1 MAVDFSLLNTET
13 PGQIATSFSRGYE
26 GAQKLAQEKEA
37 NALNLKIK
45 NEELAAFQQD
55 RQKLL
60 EFRDQMAKVGK
71 GGNLRQISDVFLSSG
86 VPDQMKLG
94 IELKQEVE
102 KHDRLAKALGEP
114 TSDEL
119 FSTVLSTPAMPGAL
133 GSGTF
138 GVAPEPVA
146 APANALMPTAAPSAP
161 VNALMPTPA
170 PAKRALTTE
179 DKINNLIRG
188 GFTEEARI
196 LQAQQT
202 ALNREDK
209 LSGDAAVMQQLGY
222 PLTREGYAAFKAVSR
237 APAPVVNVT
246 NIQEKEERKARG
258 KLLVDQYSE
267 VSQAAKIANKTL
279 PALETQE
286 AVLNKGFKTGFGTDA
301 KAAGASVLAALGV
314 ENAEKYATSAQT
326 FLAATQQ
333 AVLQRQLEQKGP
345 QTEADA
351 QRITQTAAQR
361 SNTVDANKFLIDVAK
376 EQLRRDV
383 EQRNFYDKWYKTN
396 ETYDGAE
403 DAWFNGEGAKSIFDR
418 PELKKYVS
426 PTSSAAQIPTTNASV
441 APATRTIP
449 PAAVQKLLSG
459 QGTDAQ
465 FDAIFGAGAA
475 KRVRGGK

>member
-1 MAVDFSLLNTET
+1 MALNFNLLNTET
-13 PGQIATSFSRGYE
+13 PGQIATSVMRGYE
-26 GAQKLAQEKEA
+26 GAQKLAQEKET

-45 NEELAAFQQD
+45 KEELDTFRQD

-71 GGNLRQISDVFLSSG
+71 NGTVRQISDTFLGSG
-86 VPDQMKLG
+86 IPEQMKLG
-94 IELKQEVE
+94 IELRKEVE

-119 FSTVLSTPAMPGAL
+119 FATAPSAPVAPAMPGTL

-138 GVAPEPVA
+138 GMAPEPMA
-146 APANALMPTAAPSAP
+146 TPANALMPTAAPSAP
-161 VNALMPTPA
+161 ANALMPTPA
-170 PAKRALTTE
+170 PAKRVLTTE

-222 PLTREGYAAFKAVSR
+222 PLTREGYAAFKAISR
-237 APAPVVNVT
+237 APASVVNVT
-246 NIQEKEERKARG
+246 NVQEKEERKARG

-267 VSQAAKIANKTL
+267 VSQAAKLANKTL

-286 AVLNKGFKTGFGTDA
+286 SVLSKGFKTGFGTDA

-361 SNTVDANKFLIDVAK
+361 SNTVDANKFLIHVAK

-403 DAWFNGEGAKSIFDR
+403 DAWFNGEGAKSLFDR
-418 PELKKYVS
+418 PSLKKYVS
-426 PTSSAAQIPTTNASV
+426 ST
-441 APATRTIP
+441 
-449 PAAVQKLLSG
+449 
-459 QGTDAQ
+459 QGTPAKPAVVGTYTD
-465 FDAIFGAGAA
+465 AA
-475 KRVRGGK
+475 KEARYQQWLKTQGK